1 MELPRYASVIAPVI
15 DSPVLRHYDSWN
27 GAIKIPPPL
36 AYFLTWTCHGT
47 WLHGDD
53 RGSVD
58 RAHNAPGTPLIPPDA
73 QRRDREKRSLLHIP
87 NVLNDEA
94 RRTVQESI
102 ADHCHLR
109 GWELRAI
116 NVRTNHVHVVVSCP
130 GDVPPERVMT
140 EFKLWA
146 TRRLRVGRLIPP
158 HGRPWTRH
166 GSTRWINNQQSLD
179 AAVAYV
185 VEGQDGGS

>member
-1 MELPRYASVIAPVI
+1 
-15 DSPVLRHYDSWN
+15 
-27 GAIKIPPPL
+27 
-36 AYFLTWTCHGT
+36 
-47 WLHGDD
+47 LHGDD

-87 NVLNDEA
+87 NVLNDKA

-146 TRRLRVGRLIPP
+146 TRRLRAARLIPP
-158 HGRPWTRH
+158 DGRPWTRH
-166 GSTRWINNQQSLD
+166 GSTRWINNQQSLN

-185 VEGQDGGS
+185 VEGQDGGSCPRHSDSPLA